1 MLVWYVCSSK
11 VRSFTRPGLSF
22 ADPMRRFLYS
32 RTGLILNEGGIAGLE
47 SDPKQAVV
55 WWRRCVDAH
64 RHITATYE
72 LAVALYTGDG
82 IAENTELAV
91 SLFRR
96 AAHLGHAGAAYMLG
110 ECLLD
115 GVGVERDRADA
126 LEWLVTAAELG
137 HHLARVRVFTL
148 LNENYQLLESL
159 DDEYE
164 RKYQEAE
171 KWNYEMDEAKSR
183 VANIERRFSVGGG
196 SKNPYVLAKRKTVVA
211 ESRGMK
217 YPTVEKSGLSS

>member
-1 MLVWYVCSSK
+1 MVSITIWNRRDRVFFSLTD
-11 VRSFTRPGLSF
+11 SFYLTISF
-22 ADPMRRFLYS
+22 ILGF
-32 RTGLILNEGGIAGLE
+32 ILNEGGIDGLE
-47 SDPKQAVV
+47 SDPKQAVK

-82 IAENTELAV
+82 VAENTELAV
-91 SLFRR
+91 NFFRR

-115 GVGVERDRADA
+115 GVGIDRDRADA

-148 LNENYQLLESL
+148 LNEDYQLFESW

-171 KWNYEMDEAKSR
+171 KWDYDMDEEKSH
-183 VANIERRFSVGGG
+183 VVNIERRFSVGGG
-196 SKNPYVLAKRKTVVA
+196 SKNPMVLAKRKTVVA

-217 YPTVEKSGLSS
+217 YPTPERTDQCPG

>member
-1 MLVWYVCSSK
+1 M
-11 VRSFTRPGLSF
+11 
-22 ADPMRRFLYS
+22 ADVFLYS
-32 RTGLILNEGGIAGLE
+32 PEPFLNYFVGLILNEGSIAGLE
-47 SDPKQAVV
+47 PDPKQAVV

-72 LAVALYTGDG
+72 MAVALYTGEG

-91 SLFRR
+91 KLFRR
-96 AAHLGHAGAAYMLG
+96 AANLGHAGAAYMLG

-115 GVGVERDRADA
+115 GVGVDRDRADA

-148 LNENYQLLESL
+148 LNEDYQLFESYE
-159 DDEYE
+159 DEYE

-171 KWNYEMDEAKSR
+171 KWDYDMDEERSR
-183 VANIERRFSVGGG
+183 VVNIERRFSVGGG
-196 SKNPYVLAKRKTVVA
+196 SKNPIVLAKRKTVVA

-217 YPTVEKSGLSS
+217 YPTPGETQQSPE